1 MENVNFELHNFT
13 DTLDSSNLGDTL
25 CNISKSFSEFLVS
38 FSKSDENFLKVPM
51 LNNPIFTQGRH
62 ISRTFDANFFIG
74 ENAQVKNATLKQI
87 TWEKITVNN
96 VVKSKDVIN
105 NLFNC
110 NLDDNKHEILKRGW
124 KIAKKSTVRGT
135 RGQKL
140 YRTLS
145 AKVQR
150 AQKDTEYY

>member
-1 MENVNFELHNFT
+1 
-13 DTLDSSNLGDTL
+13 
-25 CNISKSFSEFLVS
+25 
-38 FSKSDENFLKVPM
+38 M
-51 LNNPIFTQGRH
+51 LNNPIFTQGGH
-62 ISRTFDANFFIG
+62 ITRTFDANFFSRG
-74 ENAQVKNATLKQI
+74 NAQVDSDTLKQI
-87 TWEKITVNN
+87 TWEKITENN

-150 AQKDTEYY
+150 AQKDTE

>member
-1 MENVNFELHNFT
+1 
-13 DTLDSSNLGDTL
+13 
-25 CNISKSFSEFLVS
+25 
-38 FSKSDENFLKVPM
+38 M
-51 LNNPIFTQGRH
+51 LNNPIFTQGGN
-62 ISRTFDANFFIG
+62 ITRTFDANFFIG
-74 ENAQVKNATLKQI
+74 ENAQVEIVTLKQI
-87 TWEKITVNN
+87 SWEKITVNN
-96 VVKSKDVIN
+96 EVKSKDVIN

-150 AQKDTEYY
+150 AQKDTEQY